1 MFDSMSF
8 TYLCFQ
14 KHLNCKKSDQ
24 RYTCRESA
32 PLFGV
37 ANSKQEFYAC
47 SLPRVARGVMWEE
60 VKSMQRICKSSYGGK
75 VFPK

>member
-37 ANSKQEFYAC
+37 ANSKQEFYA
-47 SLPRVARGVMWEE
+47 LLITKGGVWGN
-60 VKSMQRICKSSYGGK
+60 VGGSEK
-75 VFPK
+75 HAKNL